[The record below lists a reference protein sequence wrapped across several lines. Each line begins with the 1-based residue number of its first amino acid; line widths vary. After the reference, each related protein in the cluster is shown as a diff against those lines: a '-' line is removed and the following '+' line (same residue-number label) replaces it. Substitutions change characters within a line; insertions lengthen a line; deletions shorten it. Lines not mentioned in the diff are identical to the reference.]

1 MQVTSDRRA
10 KSFGTW
16 AGTIALVG
24 LLLTI
29 ATGFIAIG
37 RRDASIDQ
45 KVDQTQYER
54 DIGQIKGDI
63 RVIRSALCVTTPAAC
78 QQ

>member
-1 MQVTSDRRA
+1 MQLSSDRRT

-24 LLLTI
+24 LLLSV

-37 RRDASIDQ
+37 RRDAAIDQ

-63 RVIRSALCVTTPAAC
+63 RVIRSALCGGTPAAC